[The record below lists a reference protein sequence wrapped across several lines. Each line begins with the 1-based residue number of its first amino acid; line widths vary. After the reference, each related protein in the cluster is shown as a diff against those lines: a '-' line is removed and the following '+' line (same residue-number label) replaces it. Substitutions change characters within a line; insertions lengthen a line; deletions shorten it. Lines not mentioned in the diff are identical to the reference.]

1 MARVTV
7 EDCVAVLPNRFELVL
22 LAARRAREISSG
34 SVITVSKNND
44 RNPVIALRE
53 IAEQSVSL
61 DALRDNLIRS
71 MQRHV
76 FQDET
81 DEDLETEFEEA
92 LQASQPLKPEDFL
105 VDADDDDDDDI
116 QLEQITKADLEDHL
130 DVIEEEEIVIAEED
144 EI

>member
-22 LAARRAREISSG
+22 LAARRAREIAAG
-34 SVITVSKNND
+34 SVITVSKDND

-61 DALRDNLIRS
+61 EGLRENLIRS

-81 DEDLETEFEEA
+81 DEDLESEFEEA
-92 LQASQPLKPEDFL
+92 LQASQPLKTEDFL
-105 VDADDDDDDDI
+105 AEEDEEDEDI

-130 DVIEEEEIVIAEED
+130 DIVEEDEIIIVEEEEI
-144 EI
+144 